1 MNLAPL
7 PMGRANNH
15 APANMASI
23 ANIKVSIRDQN
34 LALINE
40 NPTAIGPTANV
51 VNTISA
57 AISASDSIEVV

>member
-23 ANIKVSIRDQN
+23 ANIKVSIRDQS
-34 LALINE
+34 LSLINE
-40 NPTAIGPTANV
+40 KPTAIGPTAKV

-57 AISASDSIEVV
+57 AISAKDSIEVV